1 MLADEYTQNLY
12 TINLQ
17 YNEELNEEYYL
28 ELYPHPY

>member
-1 MLADEYTQNLY
+1 MSTYRNLY
-12 TINLQ
+12 TIALQ